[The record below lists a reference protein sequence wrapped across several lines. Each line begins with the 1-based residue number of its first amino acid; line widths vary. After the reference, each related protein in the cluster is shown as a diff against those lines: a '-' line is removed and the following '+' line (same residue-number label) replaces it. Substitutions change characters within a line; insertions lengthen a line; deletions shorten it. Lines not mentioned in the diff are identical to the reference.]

1 MQDDELQD
9 IGKATKFE
17 VPLINYRKIVEEEMT
32 QTFYA
37 HMNKRTLKK
46 KRKEISKQKIAE
58 EKNHRPPRKTVSSF
72 KFFYVNFPL

>member
-1 MQDDELQD
+1 
-9 IGKATKFE
+9 
-17 VPLINYRKIVEEEMT
+17 VEEEMT

>member
-9 IGKATKFE
+9 FGKATKFE
-17 VPLINYRKIVEEEMT
+17 VLLINYRKIVEEEMT

-46 KRKEISKQKIAE
+46 KKRNKQTKNSRGKITGLQ
-58 EKNHRPPRKTVSSF
+58 EKQFLHLNSF
-72 KFFYVNFPL
+72 M